1 MAWVK
6 GQSGNPGG
14 RPKGVAEVK
23 AAAQELTQTALET
36 LKSIAMNAA
45 APESARV
52 SAAIALLDRGWGKP
66 TQMIGGDAEAGPV
79 KTVVTWAPSEG
90 S

>member
-36 LKSIAMNAA
+36 LKTIATNPG
-45 APESARV
+45 APDAARV

-79 KTVVTWAPSEG
+79 KTVITWERG
-90 S
+90 E